1 MTASSPPGAETL
13 AEAYR
18 HCAAL
23 ARTNARDQWLGA
35 LYAPAASRNA
45 LYALACFDHE
55 IRQARARARDPNL
68 AAIRIAW
75 WRETALGG
83 REGEAA
89 GSPVLLALRAAI
101 EAFALPPALIEAM
114 TEARLIEIAP
124 PDAFPLAAFERYA
137 ADSEGARLQL
147 ASRIASG
154 GADLDVAEAHAPAS
168 LALALTR
175 TLTRLPFEAGTEPLL
190 FPVDA
195 LARHGVARADLDA
208 RRASP
213 GMVAACAELRGL
225 ARDSLR
231 EAERRLETS
240 SPPILPAFIPL
251 GALRLDLDRMER
263 NGGRPLD
270 PADEPSALRRQW
282 AIWRWARRF

>member
-1 MTASSPPGAETL
+1 VKTSAPIGAETL

-45 LYALACFDHE
+45 LFALACFDHE
-55 IRQARARARDPNL
+55 IRQARSRARDPNL

-75 WRETALGG
+75 WREAALGG

-89 GSPVLLALRAAI
+89 GSPVALAFSAAI
-101 EAFALPPALIEAM
+101 EAFALPAELIEAM
-114 TEARLIEIAP
+114 ADGQLAVIAP
-124 PDAFPLAAFERYA
+124 PNDFPLAAFERYA
-137 ADSEGARLQL
+137 ADSEGARLRF

-154 GADLDVAEAHAPAS
+154 GADLDAAEAHAPAG
-168 LALALTR
+168 LALALIR
-175 TLTRLPFEAGTEPLL
+175 MLARLPFEAGAGPLL

-195 LARHGVARADLDA
+195 LARHGGARADLDA

-213 GMVAACAELRGL
+213 GVVAACAELRGL
-225 ARDSLR
+225 ARERLV
-231 EAERRLETS
+231 EAERRLKTS
-240 SPPILPAFIPL
+240 PRPILPAFVPL
-251 GALRLDLDRMER
+251 GALRLDLDRLER
-263 NGGRPLD
+263 NGARPFD
-270 PADEPSALRRQW
+270 PPAEPSALRRQW
-282 AIWRWARRF
+282 AIWRWARGF

>member
-55 IRQARARARDPNL
+55 IRQARSRARDPNL
-68 AAIRIAW
+68 AAMRIAW
-75 WRETALGG
+75 WREAALGA
-83 REGEAA
+83 RAGEAA
-89 GSPVLLALRAAI
+89 GSPVLLALNAAI
-101 EAFALPPALIEAM
+101 EAFALPPGLIEAM
-114 TEARLIEIAP
+114 ADARLIEIAP
-124 PDAFPLAAFERYA
+124 PNEFPLAAFERYA

-154 GADLDVAEAHAPAS
+154 GADLDAAEAHAPAG
-168 LALALTR
+168 LALALAR
-175 TLTRLPFEAGTEPLL
+175 MLAHLPYEAGGEPLL

-195 LARHGVARADLDA
+195 LARHGVAPADLDA

-213 GMVAACAELRGL
+213 GMVAACADLRVL
-225 ARDSLR
+225 ARDRLL

-240 SPPILPAFIPL
+240 PPSILPAFVPL
-251 GALRLDLDRMER
+251 GALRLELDRMER
-263 NGGRPLD
+263 HGARPFD
-270 PADEPSALRRQW
+270 PPAEPSAFRRQW

>member
-1 MTASSPPGAETL
+1 MTASSPPRAETL
-13 AEAYR
+13 AEAHR

-75 WRETALGG
+75 WREAALGG

-89 GSPVLLALRAAI
+89 GSPVLLALHAAI
-101 EAFALPPALIEAM
+101 EAFALPPGQIEAM
-114 TEARLIEIAP
+114 TDARLIEIAP
-124 PDAFPLAAFERYA
+124 PDEFPLAAFERYA

-154 GADLDVAEAHAPAS
+154 GADLDAAEAHAPAG

-175 TLTRLPFEAGTEPLL
+175 MLARLPFEAGTEPSL

-195 LARHGVARADLDA
+195 LARHGAARADLDA

-213 GMVAACAELRGL
+213 GLAAACADLRGL
-225 ARDSLR
+225 ARDRLR
-231 EAERRLETS
+231 EAERRLES
-240 SPPILPAFIPL
+240 SPPRILPAFVPL
-251 GALRLDLDRMER
+251 GALRLDLDRMQRKGAQPFE
-263 NGGRPLD
+263 
-270 PADEPSALRRQW
+270 PAVEASALRRQW